1 MMKHIR
7 LFLIFAAM
15 CVVAI
20 APIHAQDPVT
30 ISMVHIFGAENDD
43 RGGLIQA
50 VADEFMAANP
60 GVVIELSSPTT
71 DYIELFNGAL
81 LAADQ
86 GQAPTIVQVEEGLT
100 QLAADSGFFLPIG
113 DIASPDQLASLDDLL
128 PVLREYYSIGGSLYS
143 VPFNASNPLMFYNKG
158 MFAAAGLDPE
168 NPPATF
174 DAILDAC
181 AAIMAAPEPPSTCM
195 NFPISSWFPEQWMSM
210 QNALIADN
218 DNGRTAR
225 ATAVNYDA
233 PEMLRIAE
241 WYKAMDE
248 AGYLSY
254 SGTPNDYQGEG
265 ITFLSK
271 NSAITINSTAGLAL
285 FQRFSGIQGVDLG
298 IAPLP
303 TPGTDAINGVTV
315 GGASLWVTA
324 GGTPEQTQAAVDF
337 IFFLTNTENDTAWH
351 QGTGYFPTRLS
362 SIEALTASGWFEE
375 NPAYGLAIAQL
386 QASAGN
392 IANAGAIMGPSAEV
406 RGVLVEAI
414 QSIIDGGEDPAAA
427 LAAAKSRADAILAD
441 YNEIIGE

>member
-1 MMKHIR
+1 MKSVR
-7 LFLIFAAM
+7 LFLLLALL
-15 CVVAI
+15 CLVAI
-20 APIHAQDPVT
+20 APLHAQDPIT

-60 GVVIELSSPTT
+60 GVVIELASPTT

-86 GQAPTIVQVEEGLT
+86 GQAPTIIQVEEGLT
-100 QLAADSGFFLPIG
+100 QLAADSGFFLSIN
-113 DIASPDQLASLDDLL
+113 DLASEEQLASLDDIL

-143 VPFNASNPLMFYNKG
+143 VPFNASNPLLFYNKD

-168 NPPATF
+168 TAPTTF
-174 DAILDAC
+174 EDILTAC
-181 AAIMAAPEPPSTCM
+181 AAIMAAPEPPSACM
-195 NFPISSWFPEQWMSM
+195 NFPMNSWFPEQWMAM

-218 DNGRTAR
+218 DNGRSAR

-241 WYKAMDE
+241 WYKAMDD
-248 AGYLSY
+248 AGYFMY

-271 NSAITINSTAGLAL
+271 TTAITINSTAGLAL
-285 FQRFSGIQGVDLG
+285 FQRFSGIQGIDLG

-303 TPGTDAINGVTV
+303 TPGADATNGVTV

-337 IFFLTNTENDTAWH
+337 IFFLTNTEHDMAWH
-351 QGTGYFPTRLS
+351 QGTGYFPTRLT
-362 SIEALTASGWFEE
+362 SIEALTEAGWFEE
-375 NPAYGLAIAQL
+375 NPAYGLAITQL
-386 QASAGN
+386 QNSAGN

-406 RGVLVEAI
+406 RAVLVEGL
-414 QSIIDGGEDPAAA
+414 QSIVDGGETPADA

-441 YNEIIGE
+441 YNALFE